1 MLKHIDQISEQAFL
15 LDFGSEINI
24 KLSKYVISYSNFIL
38 KEAEKNKN
46 LGILNCVPS
55 YIKF

>member
-38 KEAEKNKN
+38 KEAEKNKLIIWN
-46 LGILNCVPS
+46 
-55 YIKF
+55 YFY